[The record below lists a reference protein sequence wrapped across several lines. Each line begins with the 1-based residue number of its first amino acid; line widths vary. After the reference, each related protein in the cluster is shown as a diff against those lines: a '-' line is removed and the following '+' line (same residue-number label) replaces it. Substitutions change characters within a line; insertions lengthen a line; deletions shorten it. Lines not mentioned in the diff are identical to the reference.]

1 MYTRFGKLKTIE
13 IYNGEVLE
21 YKLKGD
27 YSYRLNRIVNL
38 QDSFIVFSNDTI
50 IKLNQ
55 LKAIC
60 IRKSNFLMKQFQ
72 QVFIL
77 GGGLFFLFN
86 TTNNFLN
93 DRQPIIDQKAAFIG
107 AGLITTGFLIKQ
119 IGIRRIR
126 INHTKSLKIVNLD
139 YQNLSEKK
147 E

>member
-27 YSYRLNRIVNL
+27 YNYRLNRIVNL